1 MGCSMGKAAGS
12 NCGAVG
18 SQTHPCW
25 MPSLRLS
32 LHQQS
37 EVNGSS
43 ETEGAK
49 ERIKLDCAWI

>member
-1 MGCSMGKAAGS
+1 MGKAAGS

-18 SQTHPCW
+18 SQTQPCW

-43 ETEGAK
+43 ETKEAK